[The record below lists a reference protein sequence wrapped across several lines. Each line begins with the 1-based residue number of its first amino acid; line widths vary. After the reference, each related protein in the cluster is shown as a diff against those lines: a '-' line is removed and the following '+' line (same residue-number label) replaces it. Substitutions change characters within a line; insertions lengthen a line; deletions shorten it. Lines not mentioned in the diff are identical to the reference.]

1 MTADTVAPDI
11 EIQIVDWHDR
21 QKALK
26 AIRKSVFIDE
36 QHVPEQLEWDG
47 RDTECTQFLLTID
60 SVPVA
65 TARLTPEGQI
75 GRMAVLRNFRGKGF
89 GSKLLAAVIEQAKH
103 AGHKQIF
110 LHAQVS
116 VIKFYQLHGFT
127 AYGDVFIDAG
137 IEHRSMKL
145 ACILHKG
152 ERK

>member
-1 MTADTVAPDI
+1 MSADTVVPVI

-21 QKALK
+21 QEALK

-36 QHVPEQLEWDG
+36 QHVPEELEWDD
-47 RDTECTQFLLTID
+47 RDTECTQFLLTAD

-75 GRMAVLRNFRGKGF
+75 GRMAVLKDFRGKGF
-89 GSKLLAAVIEQAKH
+89 GSRLLAAVVEQAKH
-103 AGHKQIF
+103 AGHKQVF

-116 VIKFYQLHGFT
+116 VIEFYQAHGFT
-127 AYGDVFIDAG
+127 AYGDLFIDAG

-145 ACILHKG
+145 LFDDH
-152 ERK
+152 

>member
-1 MTADTVAPDI
+1 MVPDI

-21 QKALK
+21 QDALK

-36 QHVPEQLEWDG
+36 QHVPKELEWDG
-47 RDTECTQFLLTID
+47 RDTECTQFLLTAD
-60 SVPVA
+60 TVPVA

-75 GRMAVLRNFRGKGF
+75 GRMAVLKDFRGKGF
-89 GSKLLAAVIEQAKH
+89 GSRLLAAVIEHAKH
-103 AGHKQIF
+103 AGHKQLF

-116 VIKFYQLHGFT
+116 VIEFYQAHGFT

-137 IEHRSMKL
+137 IEHRSMKR